1 MSEQENF
8 LQLSHLYKFFDHV
21 KAVNDIS
28 ININQGE
35 LVSFIGPSGCGKTTL
50 LRIVGGFHQ
59 QDQGAITLDQ
69 QKIDHLPPEDRP
81 TGMVFQ
87 NYALFPHMSV
97 YKNVEYGL
105 KIEKVNKQ
113 EREQRIKEALS
124 QVQLEGYEDRKP
136 SELSGGQQQRV
147 AIARCLVLKPKVLL
161 LDEPLSNLDANL
173 RMIMREEIRRL
184 KEELNLTII
193 FVTHDQEE
201 ALSISDRVIVL
212 NNGTV
217 QQLDRPDKIYNTP
230 SNEFVAN
237 FVGHANILN
246 GELTEIDG
254 NLSFHTDSF
263 SFKVEPQT
271 EIPTEKVKAV
281 IRPERIKID
290 SEGEL
295 TGTITRIVYNG
306 NFTRYFVDI
315 HGADIMVDDF
325 NAHGLDEYNRH
336 DRIHLS
342 FPKNPH
348 FIVEGDE
355 A

>member
-1 MSEQENF
+1 MSGHENF
-8 LQLSHLYKFFDHV
+8 LKLSHLYKYFGDV

-28 ININQGE
+28 IDIEQGE
-35 LVSFIGPSGCGKTTL
+35 LISFIGPSGCGKTTL
-50 LRIVGGFHQ
+50 LRIVGGFHK
-59 QDQGAITLDQ
+59 QDQGSITLDDQ
-69 QKIDHLPPEDRP
+69 AIDQLPPEQRP

-87 NYALFPHMSV
+87 NYALFPHMTV

-105 KIEKVNKQ
+105 KIEKVDKA
-113 EREQRIKEALS
+113 EREKRIKEALA
-124 QVQLEGYEDRKP
+124 QVQLEGYEERKP

-212 NNGTV
+212 KDGTV
-217 QQLDRPDKIYNTP
+217 QQLDRPDNIYNEP

-237 FVGHANILN
+237 FVGHANILS
-246 GELTEIDG
+246 G
-254 NLSFHTDSF
+254 NLAEVDGDTYFKTGKF
-263 SFKVEPQT
+263 SFKVEQPSNTTNQD
-271 EIPTEKVKAV
+271 VKAV
-281 IRPERIKID
+281 IRPERIKLD
-290 SEGEL
+290 PEGQLE
-295 TGTITRIVYNG
+295 GKIARIVYNG

-315 HGADIMVDDF
+315 QGEEIMVDDF
-325 NAHGLDEYNRH
+325 NAHGLGSYQRNDQ
-336 DRIHLS
+336 IKLS
-342 FPKNPH
+342 FPDQPH
-348 FIVEGDE
+348 YILEEDVQ
-355 A
+355 